1 MADWIG
7 IRLRN
12 RTCTYK
18 SVGIHLWLQAQAL
31 IQTEYAW
38 VRIRLRWMRARSK
51 TFRCAGR
58 ILLVNWYI
66 KYKDITQMS
75 DKYQMKIHTMK
86 GKT

>member
-31 IQTEYAW
+31 IQTEYAPEEE
-38 VRIRLRWMRARSK
+38 
-51 TFRCAGR
+51 
-58 ILLVNWYI
+58 
-66 KYKDITQMS
+66 
-75 DKYQMKIHTMK
+75 K
-86 GKT
+86 GTV